1 MERHLRKKVELEVAK
16 QGFYGIFLH
25 CGSEIMFSIKLESCS
40 CCETVR
46 SLRLLTTLFV
56 ETNKQ
61 ITRNSNFIIEL
72 VMKNIKHIL

>member
-1 MERHLRKKVELEVAK
+1 
-16 QGFYGIFLH
+16 
-25 CGSEIMFSIKLESCS
+25 MFSIKLESCS